1 MNYFDLTLAG
11 FSYYE
16 LTTNLCFWCYWWR
29 AQEGTQWHVQKI
41 IYSHTPHGPTIG
53 NYL

>member
-16 LTTNLCFWCYWWR
+16 LTTNLCFWC
-29 AQEGTQWHVQKI
+29 
-41 IYSHTPHGPTIG
+41 
-53 NYL
+53 NYTLH